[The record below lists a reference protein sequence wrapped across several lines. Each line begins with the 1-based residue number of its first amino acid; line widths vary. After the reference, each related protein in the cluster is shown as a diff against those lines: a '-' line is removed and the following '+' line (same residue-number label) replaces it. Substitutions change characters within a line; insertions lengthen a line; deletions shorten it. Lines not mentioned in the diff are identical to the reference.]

1 MKKSETRVADDKLQP
16 AGEKLEAPIRLTPEQ
31 LETVA
36 AGLSSGGGSSG
47 ATTGFHP
54 RIKLS

>member
-1 MKKSETRVADDKLQP
+1 MKKSETRADDKWQP
-16 AGEKLEAPIRLTPEQ
+16 AGENLEAPICLTPEE

-47 ATTGFHP
+47 ATTGFAP